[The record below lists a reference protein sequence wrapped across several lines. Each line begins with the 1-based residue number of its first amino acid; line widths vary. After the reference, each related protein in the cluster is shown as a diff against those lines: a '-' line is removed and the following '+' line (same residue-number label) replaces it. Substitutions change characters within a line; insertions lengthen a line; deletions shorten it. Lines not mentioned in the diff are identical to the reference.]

1 MSSVK
6 PALEQLARWRN
17 DARLFVREC
26 LKCEPD
32 PWQDEVLAAYSGITT
47 DKKRICL
54 KACKGPGKTA
64 AEVFCGLH
72 FLSMFPF
79 PKIAATAITGDNLRD
94 NLWAEFRKF
103 MRRSDW
109 IMREFTW
116 TKERIF
122 CNAYPEEW
130 WISARKWSK
139 DADPEQQANTLAGLH
154 ADYLFFI
161 LDEAGGIPDSVAA
174 AAEGGLATGKLVKL
188 LIGGNP
194 THASGPLYRAC
205 TSERDLWW
213 IKEITGD
220 PDDPGR
226 APRVDIQWAREQ
238 IRKYGKKSAYVMV
251 NVLGKFPKGAI
262 DSVLSLENFEEAYL
276 RWGMPSAVAPR
287 VLGVDPARFGTDLT
301 CVAHRFG
308 DILEGFDEWQGKSTT
323 WSSKRI
329 SELYHDLDYEE
340 VRIDDIGLG
349 GGITDQLMDMKPEIN
364 VIPVNVGL
372 APIDDEDSHVNLRSE
387 LYHDLQER
395 FVDTPFIVVNP
406 KIREDTTLV
415 AEGTTLK
422 IQYNDRNKRRI
433 EPKEQYRK
441 RTGRSPNYLDALML
455 AFSDRVAMK
464 SCGAGG
470 VVVPMNRGNY
480 NPYPNKKRTERPR
493 LLDRRSF

>member
-1 MSSVK
+1 M
-6 PALEQLARWRN
+6 
-17 DARLFVREC
+17 
-26 LKCEPD
+26 
-32 PWQDEVLAAYSGITT
+32 Y
-47 DKKRICL
+47 
-54 KACKGPGKTA
+54 
-64 AEVFCGLH
+64 
-72 FLSMFPF
+72 PF

-94 NLWAEFRKF
+94 NLWAEFKKF
-103 MRRSDW
+103 MRRSEW
-109 IMREFTW
+109 ISRTFTW

-122 CNAYPEEW
+122 NNDNPETW

-139 DADPEQQANTLAGLH
+139 DADPDQQANTLAGLH

-238 IRKYGKKSAYVMV
+238 IRKYGRKSAYVMV

-262 DSVLSLENFEEAYL
+262 DSVLSLENFEDAFL
-276 RWGMPSAVAPR
+276 RWGMPSSVSPR

-301 CVAHRFG
+301 CVAHRHG
-308 DILEGFDEWQGKSTT
+308 DILEGFDEWQGWDTRR
-323 WSSKRI
+323 SSKRI
-329 SELYHDLDYEE
+329 AELYWDLEYDE
-340 VRIDDIGLG
+340 VRVDDIGLG
-349 GGITDQLMDMKPEIN
+349 GAITDNLNDMKPEIN

-372 APIDDEDSHVNLRSE
+372 APIDDEETHINLRSE
-387 LYHDLQER
+387 LYHDLQDR
-395 FVDTPFIVVNP
+395 FIESPFIVLNP
-406 KIREDTTLV
+406 QIREDTTLI

-422 IQYNDRNKRRI
+422 IEFNDRNKRRI
-433 EPKEQYRK
+433 EPKEKFRK
-441 RTGRSPNYLDALML
+441 RTGRSPNYLDATML
-455 AFSDRVAMK
+455 AFADRIAMT
-464 SCGAGG
+464 SAGSGG
-470 VVVPMNRGNY
+470 VVIPMTRGHY
-480 NPYPNKKRTERPR
+480 NPYPNRPRPKRVR
-493 LLDRRSF
+493 LLDRRAR